1 MAKTILTLAF
11 ALAAVAVAVSAAG
24 AVAEAA
30 PVPALAQDDVF
41 DYSQYETP
49 PIWQEYKTFD
59 EGFIPINQRPGG
71 ARGGDDRE
79 RRSRRNLQKR
89 VVIHSDSD
97 VTFNFGAQVDPLDA
111 SVRLNKRAED
121 LDEDEQYVEEDEEQD
136 QQDEQDEEQ
145 DQQDEQ
151 DEEGEEGEEEEEGE
165 KEGEDEGEDEEKDFD
180 EDMDTIYDS
189 LDQDEPEYGI
199 AAEEEEEEERRLDN
213 EAGLEDWIDE
223 MRSEEYRNLAG
234 HPEGR
239 GLDDEEY
246 QQLQGQDEDEV
257 QVFNEVEPQPSE
269 EELFAA
275 SWRN

>member
-79 RRSRRNLQKR
+79 RRRRRTLQKR

-121 LDEDEQYVEEDEEQD
+121 LDEDEQYVEEDDE
-136 QQDEQDEEQ
+136 QDEQDA
-145 DQQDEQ
+145 
-151 DEEGEEGEEEEEGE
+151 
-165 KEGEDEGEDEEKDFD
+165 EDEIGADEDEDEEKDFD
-180 EDMDTIYDS
+180 EDMDSSYDSQDQDDSQDQEDS
-189 LDQDEPEYGI
+189 LDQDDPE
-199 AAEEEEEEERRLDN
+199 EDEEEERRLDN

-223 MRSEEYRNLAG
+223 MRSEEFRHLAG

-239 GLDDEEY
+239 ALDDDQYQQFQEEY
-246 QQLQGQDEDEV
+246 IED
-257 QVFNEVEPQPSE
+257 EPQPSE